1 MRRELREVL
10 KKCAEKPFVNSSAWS
25 CVFPLQTRL
34 GNHVNAEC
42 ILQVRNR
49 STFLCSEETQHT
61 YSQHRS
67 LCICFLNVYTYYFFF
82 QLHLGDNTLDI
93 AAKASTL
100 RLTMTHSV
108 APLWLVLKRKDPA
121 GDAERTA
128 PKGAAASVAM
138 RKWSMALQVRF
149 ADVFLQMRSNGCASE
164 CV

>member
-1 MRRELREVL
+1 MFGGNAAYVL
-10 KKCAEKPFVNSSAWS
+10 TAPISLHMFSE
-25 CVFPLQTRL
+25 CV
-34 GNHVNAEC
+34 
-42 ILQVRNR
+42 
-49 STFLCSEETQHT
+49 
-61 YSQHRS
+61 
-67 LCICFLNVYTYYFFF
+67 YYFFF